1 MISFTLAIED
11 KESSVLSRFPL
22 SPSVCSI
29 SALKEVDFPLACD
42 YYEKLPYDYCILI
55 LGSPPVDTAVPGLV
69 TRSASFMF
77 LILFSVN

>member
-1 MISFTLAIED
+1 LTLAIED

-22 SPSVCSI
+22 GPKVCNI
-29 SALKEVDFPLACD
+29 SALKDVDLPLACED
-42 YYEKLPYDYCILI
+42 YEKLPYDYCILI

-69 TRSASFMF
+69 ARSASFMF